1 MQELSRYAVGLDIG
15 TSTVRCVVAH
25 RESGSMQPTI
35 IGLSE
40 VPNNGLRKGV
50 VVNLVNAAQAVDK
63 ALEEVERTSGHQITT
78 ATVNVNGTHVLGMSS
93 KGVVAVGS
101 SGHEINEQDLA
112 RVEDAATLVQLPA
125 NREILD
131 VTPRSFRLDDQDN
144 IRDPIGMTGVRLEV
158 DAHVIT
164 ALTPNLKN
172 LEKVAEM
179 THTKIHHAVPSGL
192 SAAHAV
198 LSDEQKENGVVL
210 VDIGHATTNIA
221 VYEEGDLQHIAV
233 LPVGGVNITN
243 DLAVGLKVDLAIAEK
258 IKLSHA
264 VASPRLRESAS
275 KKLTVKHAKETISF
289 SAEEIDF
296 IVEARL
302 EEIFELVNH
311 ELKTIGRQAK
321 LPGGAIITGG
331 TAHIQGIDEYA
342 KEALHISAKIGH
354 STSYGGVAENISKPQ
369 YATVVGLMLLDLDAH
384 AVGYSPQHNSQ
395 SSRKGI
401 NLQKVTA
408 PVKNL
413 FQKFKS

>member
-1 MQELSRYAVGLDIG
+1 
-15 TSTVRCVVAH
+15 
-25 RESGSMQPTI
+25 MQPTI

-179 THTKIHHAVPSGL
+179 THTNTL
-192 SAAHAV
+192 
-198 LSDEQKENGVVL
+198 N
-210 VDIGHATTNIA
+210 
-221 VYEEGDLQHIAV
+221 
-233 LPVGGVNITN
+233 
-243 DLAVGLKVDLAIAEK
+243 
-258 IKLSHA
+258 
-264 VASPRLRESAS
+264 
-275 KKLTVKHAKETISF
+275 
-289 SAEEIDF
+289 
-296 IVEARL
+296 
-302 EEIFELVNH
+302 
-311 ELKTIGRQAK
+311 
-321 LPGGAIITGG
+321 
-331 TAHIQGIDEYA
+331 
-342 KEALHISAKIGH
+342 
-354 STSYGGVAENISKPQ
+354 
-369 YATVVGLMLLDLDAH
+369 
-384 AVGYSPQHNSQ
+384 
-395 SSRKGI
+395 
-401 NLQKVTA
+401 
-408 PVKNL
+408 
-413 FQKFKS
+413 